1 MVTLGKAGCDCG
13 EVELLKVRE
22 DVCGGTEARVD
33 VSYAQGQ
40 LQVSWLGRV

>member
-1 MVTLGKAGCDCG
+1 MVTLGKAGCDRG
-13 EVELLKVRE
+13 EMDLLKVRE
-22 DVCGGTEARVD
+22 DVCRGTKTRVD